1 VFKFGGFKPMLFVDG
16 TKRRIYMPLP
26 FGQTTDDRAAIMT
39 QVGIQLAKAGDIGDV
54 ERVIFVSEAWV
65 SPARASYIQPSQDP
79 DRQEVLLFN
88 LLDATTNTEELEIYA
103 CVRNGR
109 KDIIDLKLVPQPVGG
124 TVGGRLLP
132 SFMAWFRLF
141 KR

>member
-1 VFKFGGFKPMLFVDG
+1 MLFVDG

-26 FGQTTDDRAAIMT
+26 FGESSDERVAIMT
-39 QVGIQLAKAGDIGDV
+39 QVGIQLAKANDIGDV

-65 SPARASYIQPSQDP
+65 SSARKSYIQPSQDP
-79 DRQEVLLFN
+79 NRQEVLLFN
-88 LLDATTNTEELEIYA
+88 LLDAKTNREELEMYA

-109 KDIIDLKLVPQPVGG
+109 KDLIDLKLMQLPDGG

-132 SFMAWFRLF
+132 SFMAGFRLF

>member
-1 VFKFGGFKPMLFVDG
+1 MRTFGQFQPMLFVDG

-26 FGQTTDDRAAIMT
+26 FGQTSDDRVAIMT
-39 QVGIQLAKAGDIGDV
+39 QVGIQLAKARDIGDV

-65 SPARASYIQPSQDP
+65 SPASYIQPSQDP

-88 LLDATTNTEELEIYA
+88 LLDATTNREELEMYA

-109 KDIIDLKLVPQPVGG
+109 KDLIDLKLMQLPDGG

-132 SFMAWFRLF
+132 SFMAGFRLF